1 MQFSDVVTRLEDAFT
16 RELPG
21 AAAQA
26 HLAPIPRRQW
36 PDGFREEQLRH
47 AAGLL
52 LVFPTAVNAEPAETA
67 WFDTLTMSRDDN
79 AAIARPEPVE
89 GRAAHILLTVRAD
102 TLGRHGGQVS
112 LPGGVVDAGE
122 TFEQAA
128 LREAREEVGL
138 STDLV
143 RVLGALTPL
152 DIPVSGFRLHP
163 IVGVSERRPELTP
176 AAREVARILEPAIDA
191 LLAPDCVVHAR
202 RARDGVAMTVPGFHL
217 EGVEIWGATAMVL
230 AEFLSLLGWSS
241 PKRF

>member
-1 MQFSDVVTRLEDAFT
+1 MQFPDVVARLEDAFT

-26 HLAPIPRRQW
+26 HLAPVPRRAW
-36 PDGFREEQLRH
+36 PEGFSAEQIRH

-52 LVFPTAVNAEPAETA
+52 LVFPADAKNAE
-67 WFDTLTMSRDDN
+67 
-79 AAIARPEPVE
+79 AAKTGSPEDSARIV
-89 GRAAHILLTVRAD
+89 LTVRAE

-128 LREAREEVGL
+128 LREAHEEVGL

-163 IVGVSERRPELTP
+163 IVGVSERRPQLTP
-176 AAREVARILEPAIDA
+176 DAREVARILEPAIDS
-191 LLAPDCVVHAR
+191 LMAPDCVVRAR

-241 PKRF
+241 PTRV

>member
-1 MQFSDVVTRLEDAFT
+1 MQFPDVVARLEDAFT

-26 HLAPIPRRQW
+26 HLAPSPRRQW
-36 PDGFREEQLRH
+36 PDGFKEELIRH

-52 LVFPTAVNAEPAETA
+52 LVFPTTA
-67 WFDTLTMSRDDN
+67 N
-79 AAIARPEPVE
+79 
-89 GRAAHILLTVRAD
+89 AAHILLTVRAD

-122 TFEQAA
+122 TFKQAA
-128 LREAREEVGL
+128 LREAHEEVGL
-138 STDLV
+138 STNLV

-163 IVGVSERRPELTP
+163 IVGVSERRPQLTP
-176 AAREVARILEPAIDA
+176 AAREVARILEPAIDS
-191 LLAPDCVVHAR
+191 LMAPDCVVHTR

-230 AEFLSLLGWSS
+230 AEFLSLLGWSL
-241 PKRF
+241 PTHL

>member
-1 MQFSDVVTRLEDAFT
+1 MQFADVVTRLEDAFT

-36 PDGFREEQLRH
+36 PDGFREEQVRH

-52 LVFPTAVNAEPAETA
+52 LVFPDGTENAK
-67 WFDTLTMSRDDN
+67 
-79 AAIARPEPVE
+79 AAKAGSPEDIAR
-89 GRAAHILLTVRAD
+89 ILLTVRAD

-163 IVGVSERRPELTP
+163 IVGVSEWRPQLTP
-176 AAREVARILEPAIDA
+176 AAREVARILEPAVDA
-191 LLAPDCVVHAR
+191 LMAPDCVVHAR
-202 RARDGVAMTVPGFHL
+202 RARDGVTLTVPGFHL

>member
-1 MQFSDVVTRLEDAFT
+1 MQFADVVTRLEDAFT

-36 PDGFREEQLRH
+36 PDGFREEQVRH

-52 LVFPTAVNAEPAETA
+52 LVFPDGTENAK
-67 WFDTLTMSRDDN
+67 
-79 AAIARPEPVE
+79 AAQAGSPEDIAR
-89 GRAAHILLTVRAD
+89 ILLTVRAD

-163 IVGVSERRPELTP
+163 IVGVSEWRPQLTP
-176 AAREVARILEPAIDA
+176 AAREVARILELAVDA
-191 LLAPDCVVHAR
+191 LMAPDCVVHAR
-202 RARDGVAMTVPGFHL
+202 RARDGVTLTVPGFHL

-230 AEFLSLLGWSS
+230 AEFLALLGWSS
-241 PKRF
+241 PRHM

>member
-1 MQFSDVVTRLEDAFT
+1 MQFPDVVARLEDAFT

-26 HLAPIPRRQW
+26 HLAPSPRRKW
-36 PDGFREEQLRH
+36 PDGFREELIRH

-52 LVFPTAVNAEPAETA
+52 LVFPTT
-67 WFDTLTMSRDDN
+67 DN
-79 AAIARPEPVE
+79 
-89 GRAAHILLTVRAD
+89 AAHILLTVRAD

-122 TFEQAA
+122 TFEQTA

-138 STDLV
+138 STSLV

-163 IVGVSERRPELTP
+163 IVGVSERRPQLTP
-176 AAREVARILEPAIDA
+176 AAREVARILEPAIDS
-191 LLAPDCVVHAR
+191 LMAPDCVVHTR

-241 PKRF
+241 PTHL